1 MTAAPADLGTEVPA
15 DEWTATPDPECVA
28 VGCGGCIDH
37 LNEYPCNCFSCRG
50 RLSAVSEAH
59 GDCYHDGE
67 LTWWRC
73 DFCRRYFDLED
84 MEILSGDGQACE
96 PCVSGWERRLR
107 ERQRPGAGSR
117 LDVDDENTRPAPGVA
132 SLS

>member
-1 MTAAPADLGTEVPA
+1 MDPGPQVPA
-15 DEWTATPDPECVA
+15 EEWGWGPQLDPECAA
-28 VGCGGCIDH
+28 VGCSGCEGAR
-37 LNEYPCNCFSCRG
+37 LEYPCNCFNCRG

-84 MEILSGDGQACE
+84 MELLSGDGQACE
-96 PCVSGWERRLR
+96 PCVGAWLKKPEAGRR
-107 ERQRPGAGSR
+107 
-117 LDVDDENTRPAPGVA
+117 DTDDDGLPAPGAA
-132 SLS
+132 SLA